1 MKPRVLGIV
10 LVSGMLTI
18 MAALVPSWAPAWMQ
32 PSIASLAPAAPASP
46 PPAPDETA
54 VYQAIRSSV
63 TDLQKALHRK
73 VASTLVHKASD
84 KTSGT
89 SYEST
94 WLVTVRY
101 WLDYSKPDEVPYLKG
116 MQKCLTEFG
125 GTSDREWLT
134 WAQAE
139 VSRMRS
145 QYAEEIAFQQET
157 KLDVLVTGTLDAE
170 ENPSPSSLKVFHITG
185 SSEALSMSAE
195 TLAAPSDKQM
205 EQAGYYY
212 LKDRLDG
219 QSSSSGSTPGSASAG
234 QSGAAPGGSG
244 APQPQQQ
251 SSQDP
256 KTSQSQT
263 TSPSSTSGSS
273 SGGTRKPVDANSRVL
288 FIGIAVLFALIL
300 ILALNQYFLVRSK
313 R

>member
-1 MKPRVLGIV
+1 MKPRILRIV

-18 MAALVPSWAPAWMQ
+18 MAASVPSWAPAWMR
-32 PSIASLAPAAPASP
+32 PSVASLAPAAPASP

-63 TDLQKALHRK
+63 KDLQTALHRK
-73 VASTLVHKASD
+73 VASTLVHKVSSKAA
-84 KTSGT
+84 GA

-101 WLDYSKPDEVPYLKG
+101 WLDYAKPDEVPYLKG

-125 GTSDREWLT
+125 GTSDREWLA
-134 WAQAE
+134 WAQAQL
-139 VSRMRS
+139 SRVRS
-145 QYAEEIAFQQET
+145 QYAEEIAFQQEA
-157 KLDVLVTGTLDAE
+157 KLDVFVAGTLDE
-170 ENPSPSSLKVFHITG
+170 TGNPSPPSLKVFQMTG
-185 SSEALSMSAE
+185 NSEALPMSAE
-195 TLAAPSDKQM
+195 ILAAPSDRQM

-219 QSSSSGSTPGSASAG
+219 QSQSSGSAPGSASPE
-234 QSGAAPGGSG
+234 QSGATPGGSG
-244 APQPQQQ
+244 APQPQQE

-256 KTSQSQT
+256 KASQSQT

-273 SGGTRKPVDANSRVL
+273 SGGARKPVDANSRIL
-288 FIGIAVLFALIL
+288 FTGIAVLFALII
-300 ILALNQYFLVRSK
+300 ILALNQYLLARSK